1 MLHTIKNY
9 KDDIGKLILRLTLG
23 LVVLPHGAQKLLGM
37 FGGNGFEKTM
47 GFLTERAG
55 LPWIIAFLVIF
66 IEFFSA
72 LFVALGMFTR
82 WAALSIS
89 VLFVGIL
96 FFAHFEHGFFMN
108 WSGRGTGE
116 GYEFHLL
123 VIGLGL
129 GIALL
134 GAGKFAWSRVCL
146 LKCCKEGKCE

>member
-1 MLHTIKNY
+1 MQRLLKH
-9 KDDIGKLILRLTLG
+9 KDDIGKLVLRLTLG
-23 LVVLPHGAQKLLGM
+23 LIVLPHGAQKLLGM

-55 LPWIIAFLVIF
+55 LPWVVAFLVIF

-89 VLFVGIL
+89 GLFVGIL
-96 FFAHFEHGFFMN
+96 FFAHWENGFFMN
-108 WSGRGTGE
+108 WSGKGAGE

-134 GAGKFAWSRVCL
+134 GAGKYAWSRVCL
-146 LKCCKEGKCE
+146 LPWCKNGKCE